1 MLYCIVLFIVILVVV
16 VVVVVVVIKVFLA
29 SSDIFLLYNGAGLSV
44 IVLLSSYMY
53 VS

>member
-1 MLYCIVLFIVILVVV
+1 MLYCIVLFIVII
-16 VVVVVVVIKVFLA
+16 VVVVVVIKVFLA

>member
-1 MLYCIVLFIVILVVV
+1 MLYCIVLFIVIIVV

>member
-1 MLYCIVLFIVILVVV
+1 MLYCIVLFIVIL